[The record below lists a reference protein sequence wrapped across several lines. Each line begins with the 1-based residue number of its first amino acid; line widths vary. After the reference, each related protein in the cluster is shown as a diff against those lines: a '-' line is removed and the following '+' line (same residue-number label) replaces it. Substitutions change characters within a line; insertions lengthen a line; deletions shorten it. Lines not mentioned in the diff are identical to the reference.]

1 MAQPHHE
8 TNEDD
13 SSGNPMD
20 VRTEDEREDEQE
32 GDDPDED

>member
-1 MAQPHHE
+1 MTQPHHE

-20 VRTEDEREDEQE
+20 DRTEDERENSDSD
-32 GDDPDED
+32 GD